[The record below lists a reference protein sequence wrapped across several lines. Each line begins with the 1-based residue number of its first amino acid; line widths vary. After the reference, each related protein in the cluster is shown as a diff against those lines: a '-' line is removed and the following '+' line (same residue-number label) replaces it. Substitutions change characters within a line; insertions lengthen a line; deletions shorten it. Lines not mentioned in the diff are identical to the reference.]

1 MRREKM
7 FRCQNCGS
15 NIGPRVSPV
24 KIVTE
29 KRPQTYTNSAGYL
42 VRGWEIVREA
52 QVCQACNKAIE
63 EIES

>member
-1 MRREKM
+1 M

-42 VRGWEIVREA
+42 VRGWEIVRESI
-52 QVCQACNKAIE
+52 VCPSCDEAIKE
-63 EIES
+63 EEKK